1 MRVLLFILIFSFC
14 STGLRA
20 QSGSIGIFTHN
31 EDIGNPKL
39 KGDARYDAATKT
51 YFVKG
56 AGYNIWFARDEFR
69 FLYKELSGDFIL
81 RANFQLVGTKGN
93 AHRKMGWMIRESS
106 DEAAASINACV
117 HADGLVVLQWRPL
130 KGDSM
135 RDPEGE
141 IFFPKKEVYQVIEM
155 ERKGNDVTM
164 KVGQPGESLQLVGT
178 HAMPNFKDPVLAGLF
193 ISSHDEGTI
202 EEMKVWNVSIV
213 EPAGKKAQKR
223 KEK

>member
-1 MRVLLFILIFSFC
+1 MKVSLSILILSLC
-14 STGLRA
+14 YTCAHA
-20 QSGSIGIFTHN
+20 QSESVGVFTHN

-39 KGDARYDAATKT
+39 RGDARYDAATKT

-69 FLYKELSGDFIL
+69 YLYKELSGDFIL
-81 RANFQLVGTKGN
+81 RANFQFVGTKGN
-93 AHRKMGWMIRESS
+93 AHRKMGWMIRESN

-155 ERKGNDVTM
+155 ERKGNDITM
-164 KVGQPGESLQLVGT
+164 KVGHPGEPLQLVGT
-178 HAMPNFKDPVLAGLF
+178 HAMPNFRDPVLAGLF
-193 ISSHDEGTI
+193 ISPHDEGAI
-202 EEMKVWNVSIV
+202 EEMKVWNVTIEAS
-213 EPAGKKAQKR
+213 GKKGKKR
-223 KEK
+223 KD